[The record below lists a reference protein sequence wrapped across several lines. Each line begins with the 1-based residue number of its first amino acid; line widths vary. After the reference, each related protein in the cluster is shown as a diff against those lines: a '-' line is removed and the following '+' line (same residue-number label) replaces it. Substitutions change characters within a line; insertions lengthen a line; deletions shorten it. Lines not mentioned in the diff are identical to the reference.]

1 QAVDGGDQRI
11 CEPAQS
17 ICSGPHQPER
27 GVDQTCNRLR
37 VTEKPQD
44 QRQDQAPGDDLAQ
57 ASTKYEYSSKRAARG
72 SSRGRSA
79 VVSCIYAGSC
89 NGVAPP
95 RRWKATASAGGEVEV
110 PELAT
115 VSTGVPSQ
123 VSTCQSPFTGGGH
136 GTHRPGQVRVVQVRH
151 PHPVPRPPA
160 AGCPR
165 NLGHRFLTTGA

>member
-1 QAVDGGDQRI
+1 
-11 CEPAQS
+11 S
-17 ICSGPHQPER
+17 
-27 GVDQTCNRLR
+27 
-37 VTEKPQD
+37 TEHED
-44 QRQDQAPGDDLAQ
+44 
-57 ASTKYEYSSKRAARG
+57 SSKRAGGCRC
-72 SSRGRSA
+72 RGRSDG
-79 VVSCIYAGSC
+79 GSC
-89 NGVAPP
+89 CYARSFHGVAPP
-95 RRWKATASAGGEVEV
+95 RRWTAPAIAGGEVEV